1 MKGLL
6 SKLFAANG
14 RVSYRRFLCF
24 VTATVALFVGGG
36 ELINAE
42 QWGLICAAYIG
53 GDSLEAMVGKW
64 KSPQGG

>member
-1 MKGLL
+1 MKATI
-6 SKLFAANG
+6 SALFKANG

-24 VTATVALFVGGG
+24 ITATVALFVGSG
-36 ELINAE
+36 ELITAE
-42 QWGLICAAYIG
+42 QWGMVCAAYIG